1 MPGQPLSLDLRPTV
15 DTIVVGW
22 IPPSERDIRVRG
34 YVLGYGKGVPD
45 IFSINLSS
53 NTRFYTIT
61 GLGTCSFMVLFYIIG
76 LNTCSFITFY
86 AMAKLGVCSFVTLYA
101 ITRLGMTHCAPSNSS
116 TVDNVMCSFRTR
128 FHSKFL
134 IVL

>member
-61 GLGTCSFMVLFYIIG
+61 GLGTCSFMVLFYVIG
-76 LNTCSFITFY
+76 LSTCSFI
-86 AMAKLGVCSFVTLYA
+86 TLYA
-101 ITRLGMTHCAPSNSS
+101 ITRLGM
-116 TVDNVMCSFRTR
+116 CSFVTVQQW
-128 FHSKFL
+128 
-134 IVL
+134 IM